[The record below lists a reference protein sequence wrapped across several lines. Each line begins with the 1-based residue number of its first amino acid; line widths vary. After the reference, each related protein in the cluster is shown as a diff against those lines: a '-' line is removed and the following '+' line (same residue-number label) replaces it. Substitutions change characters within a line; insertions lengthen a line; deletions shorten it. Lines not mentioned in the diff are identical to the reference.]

1 MALGEK
7 PFFYIMIGN
16 FGTWGGWCWTRVAC
30 RNSYSVEIVHESF
43 GLCIGMGE
51 LLPLKMMSTL
61 HSLIVHF
68 FFFLEQHK
76 EENFC
81 ILLIGNLIGVLL
93 FGYDIPFCG

>member
-76 EENFC
+76 EENFYSYDWKLDWC
-81 ILLIGNLIGVLL
+81 ITIWL
-93 FGYDIPFCG
+93 